1 MTDTRTAAE
10 MLVELNDLRTKL
22 GKSTIAIWK
31 ASRLA
36 LQQAIQKNVDELARK
51 ALEQIKRDEAPKV
64 DEFEAPAEE
73 IAQQTIRPKQ
83 DEEPAPVVEA
93 PKPAKAKKAKT
104 KPATRSSDLA
114 SWCKANNV
122 NPKVAR
128 AKLRKAKVAKVD
140 GSYPMTADV
149 IALLKPKAK

>member
-36 LQQAIQKNVDELARK
+36 LQQAIQKNLDELARNAPK
-51 ALEQIKRDEAPKV
+51 ADEAPKA
-64 DEFEAPAEE
+64 DDFEAPAEE